1 MNRHFSKDVIQMA
14 NKHIKINSTS
24 YDNMQDKTKMRFF
37 TFTRMARIINR

>member
-14 NKHIKINSTS
+14 NKHIKINSTL
-24 YDNMQDKTKMRFF
+24 YDKMQVKTKMRFF